1 MKSFSIICRRLK
13 SAFGILIISA
23 LVTTV
28 QAQNQNP
35 SMEDISYALGV
46 LFAKNLQDQG
56 LESISTSEMAEGL
69 SSQMTGTARLTPEQ
83 ANEMVGAFMQAKQAE
98 ASAGYDAECQS
109 FLAENA
115 SKDGIQT
122 TASGLQYKHE
132 TVGEGESPTAAS
144 TVTVHYR
151 GTLIDGTEFDS
162 SYSRGEPI
170 SFPLGNVIAGW
181 TEGLQLM
188 KPGGKTTFYIPQ
200 NLAYGANPNPNGPI
214 PPLAA
219 LIFEVELISV
229 Q

>member
-1 MKSFSIICRRLK
+1 MKSYVSISRK
-13 SAFGILIISA
+13 MKKAFGIIIISA
-23 LVTTV
+23 LVTNA
-28 QAQNQNP
+28 QAQNPNP

-56 LESISTSEMAEGL
+56 LETISTAEMSEGL
-69 SSQMTGTARLTPEQ
+69 ASQMKGDARLTPEQ
-83 ANEMVGAFMQAKQAE
+83 ANEMVGEFMQSKQAE
-98 ASAGYDAECQS
+98 ASAGYDAECQA

-115 SKDGIQT
+115 KKDGIQT
-122 TASGLQYKHE
+122 TASGLQYRHE
-132 TVGEGESPTAAS
+132 TVGEGDAPTAAS

-170 SFPLGNVIAGW
+170 SFPLGNVIPGW

-188 KPGGKTTFYIPQ
+188 KPGGKTFFYIPQ

>member
-1 MKSFSIICRRLK
+1 MKSFSITCRRLK

-23 LVTTV
+23 LATTV
-28 QAQNQNP
+28 QAQNQTP

-188 KPGGKTTFYIPQ
+188 KPGGKTIFYIPQ

-219 LIFEVELISV
+219 LIFEVELISI

>member
-1 MKSFSIICRRLK
+1 MKSYVSIRRK
-13 SAFGILIISA
+13 IKKAFGIIIISA
-23 LVTTV
+23 LVTNA
-28 QAQNQNP
+28 QAQNQTP

-46 LFAKNLQDQG
+46 LFAKNLQDQE
-56 LESISTSEMAEGL
+56 LETISTAEMSEGL
-69 SSQMTGTARLTPEQ
+69 ASQMKGDARLTPEQ
-83 ANEMVGAFMQAKQAE
+83 ANQMVGEFMQAKQAE
-98 ASAGYDAECQS
+98 ASAGYDAECQA

-115 SKDGIQT
+115 KKDGIQT
-122 TASGLQYKHE
+122 TETGLQYRHE
-132 TVGEGESPTAAS
+132 TVGEGDAPTAAS

-170 SFPLGNVIAGW
+170 SFPLGNVIPGW

-188 KPGGKTTFYIPQ
+188 KPGGKTFFYIPQ

>member
-1 MKSFSIICRRLK
+1 MKSFSITCRRLK

-23 LVTTV
+23 LATTV
-28 QAQNQNP
+28 QAQNQTP

-109 FLAENA
+109 FLAQNA
-115 SKDGIQT
+115 SKAGIQT

-188 KPGGKTTFYIPQ
+188 KPGGKTIFYIPQ

-219 LIFEVELISV
+219 LIFEVELISI

>member
-1 MKSFSIICRRLK
+1 MKSYISLSRK
-13 SAFGILIISA
+13 MKKAFGIIIISA
-23 LVTTV
+23 LVTNA
-28 QAQNQNP
+28 QAQNPNP

-56 LESISTSEMAEGL
+56 LETISTAEMSDGL
-69 SSQMTGTARLTPEQ
+69 ASQMKGDARLTPEQ
-83 ANEMVGAFMQAKQAE
+83 ANEMVGEFMQSKQAE
-98 ASAGYDAECQS
+98 ASAGYDAECQA

-115 SKDGIQT
+115 KKDGIQT
-122 TASGLQYKHE
+122 TASGLQYRHE
-132 TVGEGESPTAAS
+132 TVGEGDAPTAAS

-170 SFPLGNVIAGW
+170 SFPLGNVIPGW

-188 KPGGKTTFYIPQ
+188 KPGGKTFFYIPQ

>member
-1 MKSFSIICRRLK
+1 MKK
-13 SAFGILIISA
+13 AFGIIIISA
-23 LVTTV
+23 LVTNA
-28 QAQNQNP
+28 QAQNPNP

-56 LESISTSEMAEGL
+56 LETISTAEMSDGL
-69 SSQMTGTARLTPEQ
+69 ASQMKGDARLTPEQ
-83 ANEMVGAFMQAKQAE
+83 ANEMVGEFMQSKQAE
-98 ASAGYDAECQS
+98 ASAGYDAECQA

-115 SKDGIQT
+115 NKDGIQT
-122 TASGLQYKHE
+122 TASGLQYRHE
-132 TVGEGESPTAAS
+132 TVGEGDAPTAAS

-170 SFPLGNVIAGW
+170 SFPLGNVIPGW

-188 KPGGKTTFYIPQ
+188 KPGGKTFFYIPQ

>member
-1 MKSFSIICRRLK
+1 MKSYVSIRRK
-13 SAFGILIISA
+13 IKKAFGIIIISA
-23 LVTTV
+23 LVTNA
-28 QAQNQNP
+28 QAQNQTP

-56 LESISTSEMAEGL
+56 LETISTAEMSEGL
-69 SSQMTGTARLTPEQ
+69 ASQMKGDARLTPEQ
-83 ANEMVGAFMQAKQAE
+83 ANQMVGEFMQAKQAE
-98 ASAGYDAECQS
+98 ASAGYDAECQA

-115 SKDGIQT
+115 KKDGIQT
-122 TASGLQYKHE
+122 TETGLQYRHE
-132 TVGEGESPTAAS
+132 TVGEGDAPTAAS

-170 SFPLGNVIAGW
+170 SFPLGNVIPGW

-188 KPGGKTTFYIPQ
+188 KPGGKTFFYIPQ

>member
-1 MKSFSIICRRLK
+1 MKSYVSIRRK
-13 SAFGILIISA
+13 IKKAFGIIIISA
-23 LVTTV
+23 LVTNA
-28 QAQNQNP
+28 QAQNPTP

-56 LESISTSEMAEGL
+56 LETISTTEMSEGL
-69 SSQMTGTARLTPEQ
+69 ASQMKGDARLTPEQ
-83 ANEMVGAFMQAKQAE
+83 ANQMVGEFMQAKQAE
-98 ASAGYDAECQS
+98 ASAGYDAECQA

-115 SKDGIQT
+115 KKDGIQT
-122 TASGLQYKHE
+122 TETGLQYRHE
-132 TVGEGESPTAAS
+132 TVGEGDAPTAAS

-170 SFPLGNVIAGW
+170 SFPLGNVIPGW

-188 KPGGKTTFYIPQ
+188 KPGGKTFFYIPQ

>member
-1 MKSFSIICRRLK
+1 MKSFSITCRRLK

-23 LVTTV
+23 LATTV
-28 QAQNQNP
+28 QAQNQTP

-109 FLAENA
+109 FLAQNA

-188 KPGGKTTFYIPQ
+188 KPGGKTIFYIPQ

>member
-1 MKSFSIICRRLK
+1 MKSFSITCRQLK

-23 LVTTV
+23 LVTSV

-56 LESISTSEMAEGL
+56 LESISTAEMAEGL
-69 SSQMTGTARLTPEQ
+69 SSQMTGAARLTPEQ

-188 KPGGKTTFYIPQ
+188 KPGGKTIFYIPQ

>member
-1 MKSFSIICRRLK
+1 MKSYVSISRKIK
-13 SAFGILIISA
+13 KAFGIIIISA
-23 LVTTV
+23 LVTNA
-28 QAQNQNP
+28 QAQNPTP

-56 LESISTSEMAEGL
+56 LETISTAEMSEGL
-69 SSQMTGTARLTPEQ
+69 ASQMKGDARLTPEQ
-83 ANEMVGAFMQAKQAE
+83 ANQMVGEFMQAKQAE
-98 ASAGYDAECQS
+98 ASAGYDAECQA

-115 SKDGIQT
+115 KKDGIQIT
-122 TASGLQYKHE
+122 ETGLQYRHE
-132 TVGEGESPTAAS
+132 TVGEGDAPTAAS

-170 SFPLGNVIAGW
+170 SFPLGNVIPGW

-188 KPGGKTTFYIPQ
+188 KPGGKTFFYIPQ

>member
-1 MKSFSIICRRLK
+1 MKSFSITCRRLK

-109 FLAENA
+109 FLAQNA

-188 KPGGKTTFYIPQ
+188 KPGGKTIFYIPQ
-200 NLAYGANPNPNGPI
+200 NLAYGANPHPNGPI

-219 LIFEVELISV
+219 LIFEVELISG

>member
-1 MKSFSIICRRLK
+1 MKSFSITCRRLK

-23 LVTTV
+23 LATTV
-28 QAQNQNP
+28 QAQNQTP

-188 KPGGKTTFYIPQ
+188 KPGGKTIFYIPQ

>member
-1 MKSFSIICRRLK
+1 MKSYVSISRKIK
-13 SAFGILIISA
+13 KAFGIIIISA
-23 LVTTV
+23 LVTNA
-28 QAQNQNP
+28 QAQNPTP

-56 LESISTSEMAEGL
+56 LETISTAEMSEGL
-69 SSQMTGTARLTPEQ
+69 ASQMKGDARLTPEQ
-83 ANEMVGAFMQAKQAE
+83 ANQMVGEFMQAKQVE
-98 ASAGYDAECQS
+98 ASAGYDAECQA

-115 SKDGIQT
+115 KKDGIQT
-122 TASGLQYKHE
+122 TETGLQYRHE
-132 TVGEGESPTAAS
+132 TVGEGDAPTAAS

-170 SFPLGNVIAGW
+170 SFPLGNVIPGW

-188 KPGGKTTFYIPQ
+188 KPGGKTFFYIPQ

>member
-1 MKSFSIICRRLK
+1 MKLFQSISPSFKR
-13 SAFGILIISA
+13 AFGLIITLS
-23 LVTTV
+23 LVTNA
-28 QAQNQNP
+28 QAQNPNP
-35 SMEDISYALGV
+35 SMEDISYAFGV

-69 SSQMTGTARLTPEQ
+69 SSQMKGDARLTPEQ
-83 ANEMVGAFMQAKQAE
+83 ANEIVGEFMQAKQME
-98 ASAGYDAECQS
+98 ASAGYDAECKS

-115 SKDGIQT
+115 EKSGIEI

-132 TVGEGESPTAAS
+132 TVGEGDSPTAAS

-188 KPGGKTTFYIPQ
+188 KPGGKTTFFIPQ

-219 LIFEVELISV
+219 LVFEVELISV

>member
-1 MKSFSIICRRLK
+1 MKSYVSIRRK
-13 SAFGILIISA
+13 IKKAFGIIIISA
-23 LVTTV
+23 LVTNA
-28 QAQNQNP
+28 QAQNQTP
-35 SMEDISYALGV
+35 SMEDITYALGV

-56 LESISTSEMAEGL
+56 LETISTAEMSEGL
-69 SSQMTGTARLTPEQ
+69 ASQMKGDARLTPEQ
-83 ANEMVGAFMQAKQAE
+83 ANQMVGEFMQAKQAE
-98 ASAGYDAECQS
+98 ASAGYDAECQA

-115 SKDGIQT
+115 KKDGIQT
-122 TASGLQYKHE
+122 TETGLQYRHE
-132 TVGEGESPTAAS
+132 TVGEGDAPTAAS

-170 SFPLGNVIAGW
+170 SFPLGNVIPGW

-188 KPGGKTTFYIPQ
+188 KPGGKTFFYIPQ

>member
-1 MKSFSIICRRLK
+1 
-13 SAFGILIISA
+13 
-23 LVTTV
+23 
-28 QAQNQNP
+28 
-35 SMEDISYALGV
+35 
-46 LFAKNLQDQG
+46 LFAKNLQYQG
-56 LESISTSEMAEGL
+56 LETISTAEMSEGL
-69 SSQMTGTARLTPEQ
+69 ASQMKGDARLTPEQ
-83 ANEMVGAFMQAKQAE
+83 ANQMVGEFMQAKQAE
-98 ASAGYDAECQS
+98 ASAGYDAECQA

-115 SKDGIQT
+115 KKDGIQT
-122 TASGLQYKHE
+122 TETGLQYRHE
-132 TVGEGESPTAAS
+132 TVGEGDAPTAAS

-170 SFPLGNVIAGW
+170 SFPLGNVIPGW

-188 KPGGKTTFYIPQ
+188 KPGGKTFFYIPQ

>member
-1 MKSFSIICRRLK
+1 MKSFSITCRRLK

-23 LVTTV
+23 LATTV
-28 QAQNQNP
+28 QAQNQTP

-109 FLAENA
+109 FLAENV

>member
-1 MKSFSIICRRLK
+1 MKSYISLSRK
-13 SAFGILIISA
+13 MKKAFGIIIISA
-23 LVTTV
+23 LVTNA
-28 QAQNQNP
+28 QAQNPNP

-56 LESISTSEMAEGL
+56 LETISTAEMSDGL
-69 SSQMTGTARLTPEQ
+69 ASQMKGDARLTPEQ
-83 ANEMVGAFMQAKQAE
+83 ANEMVGEFMQSKQAK
-98 ASAGYDAECQS
+98 ASAGYDAECQA

-115 SKDGIQT
+115 KKDGIQT
-122 TASGLQYKHE
+122 TASGLQYRHE
-132 TVGEGESPTAAS
+132 TVGEGDAPTAAS

-170 SFPLGNVIAGW
+170 SFPLGNVIPGW

-188 KPGGKTTFYIPQ
+188 KPGGKTFFYIPQ

>member
-1 MKSFSIICRRLK
+1 MKSYVSIRRK
-13 SAFGILIISA
+13 IKKAFGIIIISA
-23 LVTTV
+23 LVTNE
-28 QAQNQNP
+28 QAQNQTP

-56 LESISTSEMAEGL
+56 LETISTAEMSEGL
-69 SSQMTGTARLTPEQ
+69 ASQMKGDARLTPEQ
-83 ANEMVGAFMQAKQAE
+83 ANQMVGEFMQAKQAE
-98 ASAGYDAECQS
+98 ASAGYDAECQA

-115 SKDGIQT
+115 KKDGIQT
-122 TASGLQYKHE
+122 TETGLQYRHE
-132 TVGEGESPTAAS
+132 TVGEGDAPTAAS

-170 SFPLGNVIAGW
+170 SFPLGNVIPGW

-188 KPGGKTTFYIPQ
+188 KPGGKTFFYIPQ

>member
-1 MKSFSIICRRLK
+1 MKSYVSISRKIK
-13 SAFGILIISA
+13 KAFGIIIISA
-23 LVTTV
+23 LVTNA
-28 QAQNQNP
+28 QAQNPTP

-56 LESISTSEMAEGL
+56 LETISTAEMSEGL
-69 SSQMTGTARLTPEQ
+69 ASQMKGDARLTPEQ
-83 ANEMVGAFMQAKQAE
+83 ANQMVGEFMQAKQAE
-98 ASAGYDAECQS
+98 ASAGYDAECQA

-115 SKDGIQT
+115 KKDGIQT
-122 TASGLQYKHE
+122 TETGLQYRHE
-132 TVGEGESPTAAS
+132 TVGEGDAPTAAS

-170 SFPLGNVIAGW
+170 SFPLGNVIPGW

-188 KPGGKTTFYIPQ
+188 KPGGKTFFYIPQ

>member
-1 MKSFSIICRRLK
+1 MKSLPIISQRLK
-13 SAFGILIISA
+13 KAFGIIIITM
-23 LVTTV
+23 LVTNA
-28 QAQNQNP
+28 QAQNPTP
-35 SMEDISYALGV
+35 SMEEISYALGV

-56 LESISTSEMAEGL
+56 LESISTTEMAEGL
-69 SSQMTGTARLTPEQ
+69 ASQMKGEARLTPEQ
-83 ANEMVGAFMQAKQAE
+83 ANEMVGEFMQAKQME
-98 ASAGYDAECQS
+98 ASAGYDAECKA
-109 FLAENA
+109 FLVENA
-115 SKDGIQT
+115 KKDGIQT
-122 TASGLQYKHE
+122 TASGLQYIHE
-132 TVGEGESPTAAS
+132 TVGEGDSPTAAS

-170 SFPLGNVIAGW
+170 SFPLGNVIPGW

-188 KPGGKTTFYIPQ
+188 KPGGKTMFYIPQ

>member
-1 MKSFSIICRRLK
+1 MKSYVSIRRK
-13 SAFGILIISA
+13 MKKVFGIIIISA
-23 LVTTV
+23 LVTNA
-28 QAQNQNP
+28 QAQNPTP

-56 LESISTSEMAEGL
+56 LETISTAEMSEGL
-69 SSQMTGTARLTPEQ
+69 ASQMKGDARLTPEQ
-83 ANEMVGAFMQAKQAE
+83 ANQMVGEFMQTKQAE
-98 ASAGYDAECQS
+98 SSAGYDAECQA

-115 SKDGIQT
+115 KKEGIQT
-122 TASGLQYKHE
+122 TASGLQYRHE
-132 TVGEGESPTAAS
+132 TVGEGDAPTASS

-170 SFPLGNVIAGW
+170 SFPLGNVIPGW

-188 KPGGKTTFYIPQ
+188 KPGGKTFFYIPQ
-200 NLAYGANPNPNGPI
+200 NLAYGANPRPNGPI

>member
-1 MKSFSIICRRLK
+1 
-13 SAFGILIISA
+13 
-23 LVTTV
+23 
-28 QAQNQNP
+28 
-35 SMEDISYALGV
+35 
-46 LFAKNLQDQG
+46 
-56 LESISTSEMAEGL
+56 
-69 SSQMTGTARLTPEQ
+69 MTGAARLTPEQ

-188 KPGGKTTFYIPQ
+188 KPGGKTIFYIPQ

>member
-1 MKSFSIICRRLK
+1 MKSFSITCRRLK

-23 LVTTV
+23 LATTV
-28 QAQNQNP
+28 QAQNQTP

-109 FLAENA
+109 FLAANA

-188 KPGGKTTFYIPQ
+188 KPGGKTIFYIPQ

>member
-1 MKSFSIICRRLK
+1 MKSFSIICQRLK

-56 LESISTSEMAEGL
+56 LESISTAEMAEGL
-69 SSQMTGTARLTPEQ
+69 SSQMTGAARLTPEQ
-83 ANEMVGAFMQAKQAE
+83 ANEMVGAFMQAKQAK

-188 KPGGKTTFYIPQ
+188 KPGGKTIFYIPQ

>member
-1 MKSFSIICRRLK
+1 MKSFSITCRRLK

-23 LVTTV
+23 LATTV
-28 QAQNQNP
+28 QAQNQTP

-170 SFPLGNVIAGW
+170 SFPLGNVIAGGPK
-181 TEGLQLM
+181 GLQLM
-188 KPGGKTTFYIPQ
+188 KPGGKTIFYIPQ

>member
-1 MKSFSIICRRLK
+1 MKLFSITCRRLK
-13 SAFGILIISA
+13 SAFGILIISLLA
-23 LVTTV
+23 TTA
-28 QAQNQNP
+28 QAQNQTP

-188 KPGGKTTFYIPQ
+188 KPGGKTIFYIPQ

>member
-1 MKSFSIICRRLK
+1 MKSFSITCRRLK

-23 LVTTV
+23 LATTV
-28 QAQNQNP
+28 QAQNQTP

-144 TVTVHYR
+144 TVTVDYR

-188 KPGGKTTFYIPQ
+188 KPGGKTIFYIPQ

>member
-1 MKSFSIICRRLK
+1 MKSFSITCRRLK

-23 LVTTV
+23 LATTV
-28 QAQNQNP
+28 QAQNQTP

>member
-1 MKSFSIICRRLK
+1 MKSFSITCRRLK

-23 LVTTV
+23 LATTV

-188 KPGGKTTFYIPQ
+188 KPGGKTIFYIPQ

-219 LIFEVELISV
+219 LIFEVELISI

>member
-1 MKSFSIICRRLK
+1 MKSYVSIRRK
-13 SAFGILIISA
+13 MKKVFGIIIISA
-23 LVTTV
+23 LVTNA
-28 QAQNQNP
+28 QAQNPTP

-56 LESISTSEMAEGL
+56 LETISTAEMSEGL
-69 SSQMTGTARLTPEQ
+69 ASQMKGDARLTPEQ
-83 ANEMVGAFMQAKQAE
+83 ANQMVGEFMQAKQAE
-98 ASAGYDAECQS
+98 ASAGYDAECQA

-115 SKDGIQT
+115 KKDGIQT
-122 TASGLQYKHE
+122 TETGLQYRHE
-132 TVGEGESPTAAS
+132 TVGEGDAPTAAS

-170 SFPLGNVIAGW
+170 SFPLGNVIPGW

-188 KPGGKTTFYIPQ
+188 KPGGKTFFYIPQ

>member
-1 MKSFSIICRRLK
+1 MKSFSITCRRLK

-23 LVTTV
+23 LATTV
-28 QAQNQNP
+28 QAQNQTP

-219 LIFEVELISV
+219 LIFEVELISI

>member
-1 MKSFSIICRRLK
+1 MKSYISLSRK
-13 SAFGILIISA
+13 MKKAFGIIIISA
-23 LVTTV
+23 LVTNA
-28 QAQNQNP
+28 QAQNPNP

-56 LESISTSEMAEGL
+56 LETISTAEMSAGL
-69 SSQMTGTARLTPEQ
+69 ASQMKGDARLTPEQ
-83 ANEMVGAFMQAKQAE
+83 ANEMVGEFMQSKQAK
-98 ASAGYDAECQS
+98 ASAGYDAECQA

-115 SKDGIQT
+115 KKDGIQT
-122 TASGLQYKHE
+122 TASGLQYRHE
-132 TVGEGESPTAAS
+132 TVGEGDAPTAAS

-170 SFPLGNVIAGW
+170 SFPLGNVIPGW

-188 KPGGKTTFYIPQ
+188 KPGGKTFFYIPQ

>member
-1 MKSFSIICRRLK
+1 MKSFSITCRRLK

-23 LVTTV
+23 LATTV
-28 QAQNQNP
+28 QAQNQTP

-109 FLAENA
+109 FLAQNA

-219 LIFEVELISV
+219 LIFEVELISI